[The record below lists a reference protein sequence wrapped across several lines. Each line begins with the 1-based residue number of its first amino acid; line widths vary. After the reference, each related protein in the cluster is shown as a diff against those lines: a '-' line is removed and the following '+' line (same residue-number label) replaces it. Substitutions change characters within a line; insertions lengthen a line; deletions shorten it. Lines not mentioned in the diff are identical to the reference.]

1 MAYLRG
7 ILLFFVGLA
16 CGAIVGWFI
25 RFPPTDSASA
35 AGWAQAV
42 GTIGAIL
49 AGLGL
54 IHYQARFQRQQK
66 RRYAASTIDLA
77 IEALTAL
84 GEIPEDYEGAFN
96 YYISLNTR
104 RVEYAYEQMTS
115 VPIADMDSAE
125 AMVHMSRAV
134 DTVRDVLAKRGG
146 GLPNGPANVVKEVVA
161 GVFKGD
167 ILKLKQARQRL
178 LESQ

>member
-7 ILLFFVGLA
+7 ILLFVVGLA

-25 RFPPTDSASA
+25 RFPPADSASA

-42 GTIGAIL
+42 GTVGAIL

-66 RRYAASTIDLA
+66 KRFAAATIDLA

-96 YYISLNTR
+96 YYICLNTR
-104 RVEYAYEQMTS
+104 RVEYAFQQMTS
-115 VPIADMDSAE
+115 FPINEMDSTE
-125 AMVHMSRAV
+125 AMVQMSRAV
-134 DTVRDVLAKRGG
+134 DTVRDVLAKREA
-146 GLPNGPANVVKEVVA
+146 GLPDGPANVVKEVVTGA
-161 GVFKGD
+161 FKGD
-167 ILKLKQARQRL
+167 ILKLTQARQRL
-178 LESQ
+178 IDAK

>member
-7 ILLFFVGLA
+7 LLLFIVGLA
-16 CGAIVGWFI
+16 CVAIVGWFL

-66 RRYAASTIDLA
+66 RRFAAATIDLA
-77 IEALTAL
+77 IEAMTAM
-84 GEIPEDYEGAFN
+84 GEIPEDFDGAFN
-96 YYISLNTR
+96 YYMCLNTR
-104 RVEYAYEQMTS
+104 RIEYAFDQMKS
-115 VPIADMDSAE
+115 FPVSDIDSIG
-125 AMVHMSRAV
+125 AMVQMSRAV
-134 DTVRDVLAKRGG
+134 DIVRDVLAKREAGT
-146 GLPNGPANVVKEVVA
+146 PDGPAHVVKEVVTSS
-161 GVFKGD
+161 FKGD
-167 ILKLKQARQRL
+167 IHKLTQARQRL
-178 LESQ
+178 LDSK